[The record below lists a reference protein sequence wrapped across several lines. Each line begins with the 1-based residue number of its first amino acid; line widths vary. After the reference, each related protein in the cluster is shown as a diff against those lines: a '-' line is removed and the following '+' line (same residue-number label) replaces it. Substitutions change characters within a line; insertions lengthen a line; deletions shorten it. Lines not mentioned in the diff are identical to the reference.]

1 MTTIKVTPE
10 QLLAVSRQFEAAQ
23 NQIYQMNNNLKQRI
37 FEIERVWDGSTK
49 ENFYADFT
57 HAQYSFRQQSCFQE

>member
-23 NQIYQMNNNLKQRI
+23 NQIYQMNNNLKQRMS
-37 FEIERVWDGSTK
+37 EIERAWDGSAK

-57 HAQYSFRQQSCFQE
+57 HVQYSLRQQSCFQK